1 MYMAAGYLV
10 EVLSGQSWEGFVQQ
24 HIFQP
29 LEMKSSNFDFVQT
42 SREAGDF
49 SHPYREL
56 RDEVKEIP
64 FYAAQAAIAPAGA
77 IVSNVTE
84 LSNWMLVHLNQGVY
98 KDTRI
103 ISAPQVK
110 LMHTPQ
116 MVMPQESQYPEMP
129 YASYALGWR
138 VKPYRGYP
146 MVCHSGGIDGFRSL
160 TTLFPREKIGI
171 VVLSNMGQFNIP
183 EILTYNIFERLL
195 NLDETS
201 WSERYMKEYLS
212 YKEAEKEGK
221 AQSAAQRV
229 VGAAAPSHPLASYTG
244 DFEHPGYGILSV
256 TLEDRQLQ
264 GSFNGINI
272 LIRHYHYDIFDFV
285 WDIWNEEL
293 KASFLTNVK
302 GDIDTLIVPFEPT
315 GNDIVFKRVPDKG
328 MRERAFLEQFV
339 GVYELLEMQF
349 VVFLKDEHT
358 LSLAVPGQPD
368 YELTPYKGNEFL
380 VRGRSSMSVE
390 FQRNASGTVVG
401 IAVTMSDG
409 VFRALKTG

>member
-1 MYMAAGYLV
+1 
-10 EVLSGQSWEGFVQQ
+10 
-24 HIFQP
+24 
-29 LEMKSSNFDFVQT
+29 
-42 SREAGDF
+42 
-49 SHPYREL
+49 
-56 RDEVKEIP
+56 
-64 FYAAQAAIAPAGA
+64 
-77 IVSNVTE
+77 
-84 LSNWMLVHLNQGVY
+84 
-98 KDTRI
+98 
-103 ISAPQVK
+103 
-110 LMHTPQ
+110 
-116 MVMPQESQYPEMP
+116 MVMPQMSQYRELP
-129 YASYALGWR
+129 YASYALGWS

-201 WSERYMKEYLS
+201 WSERFMKEQLS

-221 AQSAAQRV
+221 AQSAAKRV
-229 VGAAAPSHPLASYTG
+229 VGAGPSHPLESYTG
-244 DFEHPGYGILSV
+244 DFEHPGYGLLSV
-256 TLEDRQLQ
+256 TLEEGQLQ
-264 GSFNGINI
+264 GTFNGITI
-272 LIRHYHYDIFDFV
+272 PIRHYHYDIFDFV
-285 WDIWNEEL
+285 WEIGNEEL

-315 GNDIVFKRVPDKG
+315 GNDIVFKRVPDKR

-358 LSLAVPGQPD
+358 LSLSVPGQPD

-380 VRGRSSMSVE
+380 AKGRSGMSVE
-390 FQRNASGTVVG
+390 FQHNASGTVTG
-401 IAVTMSDG
+401 IAATMPDG
-409 VFRALKTG
+409 VFRALKKG